1 MFIYI
6 LNLLNDGLNKIKESN
21 CERST
26 SEIINDT
33 KYISQLACIKKGLD
47 FVEVNARIAEVIQ
60 ILSKYNLT
68 GGEKLDILG
77 KLVKNKSN
85 NWIFEKLNSK
95 MSLEENSEFNLYTLI
110 NNVTPFENRAD
121 NIFNIGIE
129 ENAVD
134 NNRCLPSYLNDF
146 RAGANLKLINKK
158 YNNPKEN
165 KNSTDVYSRIVSSNR
180 GQEKLYDLTKRIRQ
194 ARYEKDKETRII
206 SDRYYEG
213 FITDSEGSLIKITI

>member
-6 LNLLNDGLNKIKESN
+6 LNLLNDGLKKIKGSN

-110 NNVTPFENRAD
+110 NNVTPFENCAD
-121 NIFNIGIE
+121 NIFNIGME
-129 ENAVD
+129 ENAIY
-134 NNRCLPSYLNDF
+134 NNTCLPSYLNDF
-146 RAGANLKLINKK
+146 KAGTNLKLINKK

-165 KNSTDVYSRIVSSNR
+165 NNSTDGYSRIVVSNR
-180 GQEKLYDLTKRIRQ
+180 GQEKPYDLTKRIRQ
-194 ARYEKDKETRII
+194 ARYEKDKETRTNGN
-206 SDRYYEG
+206 RYYES
-213 FITDSEGSLIKITI
+213 FITDSERSLIKITI